1 MHAEFIAW
9 DPASKEAIWLRRL
22 CNALRIPITSPTVIY
37 TGSANALDSLHKP
50 KYSPKLRW
58 VEIRYWYVKD
68 VVDEGDITLIKC
80 SGKDNAADGLTKALP
95 EVKFKGFI
103 KKLGFKG

>member
-1 MHAEFIAW
+1 MHAEFIGW

-22 CNALRIPITSPTVIY
+22 CNALRILITTPMVIY
-37 TGSANALDSLHKP
+37 TNSANALDSLYKP

-68 VVDEGDITLIKC
+68 VVNEGDIMLIKC
-80 SGKDNAADGLTKALP
+80 SGKDNTADGLTKALL
-95 EVKFKGFI
+95 EIKFKGFV
-103 KKLGFKG
+103 KKLGFEG